1 MPDLLALNPGPT
13 FHHQP
18 APARPEDLPAARVAD
33 AFLVEELEA
42 LRTRVLEL
50 EARIPE
56 QEALRARCAELEA
69 RVENLESAEMHAA
82 ADTFDFSERLAALE
96 ELMSK
101 DWMMQGGGSGSGSTD

>member
-1 MPDLLALNPGPT
+1 MPDAHSEPGPDLLALNLCPT

-18 APARPEDLPAARVAD
+18 APARAAD
-33 AFLVEELEA
+33 EFLVGELEA
-42 LRTRVLEL
+42 LRTQVLEL

-69 RVENLESAEMHAA
+69 RVENLESDAWSIG

-96 ELMSK
+96 ELMSTN
-101 DWMMQGGGSGSGSTD
+101 WMMQGGGSGSGSKD

>member
-1 MPDLLALNPGPT
+1 MPDAHSEPGPDLLALNLCPT

-18 APARPEDLPAARVAD
+18 APARAAD
-33 AFLVEELEA
+33 EFLVGELEA
-42 LRTRVLEL
+42 LRTQVLEL